1 MTKEF
6 KAYSIHYSC
15 DGFYDGGAVAPTIC
29 CIAMYNIKT
38 DRLITFSID
47 RGLKLGL
54 SLIQSEEKLLRDF
67 VDFCKQ
73 RRNLFFAH
81 WNMNSLQYGFKAIT
95 ARCENFGINMFNIN
109 ECLNFNLDEVSK
121 YNLLDTFDCISYNSS
136 SVLSG
141 KQELICFNKRNYGL
155 VRLSTEAKAI
165 GISQLFKNY
174 TNGEWLTEKEQ
185 PIDVETELI
194 NTPTALKLYKLLN
207 DIYFSDQEIK
217 EMLNLLK
224 TDENKMFIANIIEKG
239 KRDKKLIQFLAF
251 EYMNKKH
258 LAI

>member
-15 DGFYDGGAVAPTIC
+15 NGFYDGGAIAPTIC

-54 SLIQSEEKLLRDF
+54 SLIQSEEKLLKDF

-109 ECLNFNLDEVSK
+109 ECLNFNLEEVSK

-185 PIDVETELI
+185 PIDVETQLI